1 MSCTAFS
8 EETLRA
14 VFTRLDTSGDG
25 FLSHGELLDG
35 LLHSDLIRGN
45 DSYDARQMLDRC
57 WKLAETNLA
66 VPVRVRE
73 VSVREC
79 WVLIGATRSPTETE
93 LKRAYAHF
101 KAIDVSGDGVLDRLE
116 VLTRSFPITK
126 LRRTDCAYH
135 SCKGI
140 VIPSSLFTYTHGPRH

>member
-1 MSCTAFS
+1 MSGTAFS

-14 VFTRLDTSGDG
+14 GFTRLDTSGDG

-57 WKLAETNLA
+57 WKLADADGNGQ
-66 VPVRVRE
+66 
-73 VSVREC
+73 VSFHEF
-79 WVLIGATRSPTETE
+79 WLLIGATRSPTETE